1 MQISLP
7 RLRNKKKYLTEKRRI
22 MTREEIMDKVNE
34 IFRDVFDDDSLV
46 IVDSTN
52 SDDIEDWDS
61 LEHISLII
69 SMEKEFN
76 MKFDIK
82 EVNKLENVGQMID
95 LIKRKMDE

>member
-1 MQISLP
+1 
-7 RLRNKKKYLTEKRRI
+7 
-22 MTREEIMDKVNE
+22 MTAVTQ
-34 IFRDVFDDDSLV
+34 IFRDVFDDEELV
-46 IVDSTN
+46 ITDSTN

-82 EVNKLENVGQMID
+82 EVNKLENVGQMVD
-95 LIKRKMDE
+95 LIKRKME

>member
-1 MQISLP
+1 
-7 RLRNKKKYLTEKRRI
+7 
-22 MTREEIMDKVNE
+22 MTRDEIMEKVNE

-46 IVDSTN
+46 ITDSTN

-76 MKFDIK
+76 LKFDIK
-82 EVNKLENVGQMID
+82 EVNKLENVGQMVDMIREK
-95 LIKRKMDE
+95 LDEK

>member
-1 MQISLP
+1 
-7 RLRNKKKYLTEKRRI
+7 

-69 SMEKEFN
+69 SMEKEFDL
-76 MKFDIK
+76 KFDIK
-82 EVNKLENVGQMID
+82 EVNKLENVGQMVD
-95 LIKRKMDE
+95 MIKEKLDEKGN